1 MEMTM
6 VLARLKPHCI
16 ASFSL
21 LHIARQRSDWRFG
34 RDRMRQSVQMRPIRR
49 GIYDTGAALHPRN
62 LRAATLANTFEER
75 YKEGGNGILDTPWLL
90 LPLGPVAT

>member
-1 MEMTM
+1 MEMMM
-6 VLARLKPHCI
+6 VLARL
-16 ASFSL
+16 
-21 LHIARQRSDWRFG
+21 
-34 RDRMRQSVQMRPIRR
+34 M
-49 GIYDTGAALHPRN
+49 N